1 MTGQGAFCLRLAALV
16 AILASGL
23 GCRTL
28 ESLGKFD
35 PARQSR
41 PPLQPNRRVLIEVPV
56 GLPAIEYPVIDP
68 PTEAGLE
75 LGRKLFY
82 DKSLSADGQVSCGS
96 CHNPRYAFSDNRPL
110 AIGVGGKQHRRHTPT
125 LFNTVFNKSFFWD
138 GRAATLEAQA
148 VAPFTNPE
156 EMGLTEAVLLQRLN
170 DNSIYGDLFERTF
183 GPGPISMLKIGRAL
197 ATFERT
203 ILSGQSL
210 FDKFNSLGNR
220 RALSQPAARGLDLF
234 VNRARCAVCHQL
246 GKEYALFTDGLYHN
260 LGVGVNAKGE
270 LRDLG
275 RYEVT
280 RNDADR
286 GAFKTP
292 TLRNITQT
300 RPYMHDGSIESLA
313 GVIEFYDQG
322 GRPNRYQS
330 KLIRPLNLSAQDKL
344 DLLAFLDSLAGTPV
358 ANIGPPEGEQ

>member
-1 MTGQGAFCLRLAALV
+1 MRRGERWRRGWLAVVALGV
-16 AILASGL
+16 
-23 GCRTL
+23 GCGCSTL

-35 PARQSR
+35 PLRQTK
-41 PPLQPNRRVLIEVPV
+41 PPVQPNQRVLIEIPV
-56 GLPAIEYPVIDP
+56 GLPQIEYPVMDP

-96 CHNPRYAFSDNRPL
+96 CHNPRYAFSDNQPL
-110 AIGVGGKQHRRHTPT
+110 ATGVGGKTHRRHTPT
-125 LFNTVFNKSFFWD
+125 LFNVAYGKSFFWD

-156 EMGLTEAVLLQRLN
+156 EMGLTEAILLQRLN
-170 DNSIYGDLFERTF
+170 DNSIYRDLFERNF
-183 GPGPISMLKIGRAL
+183 GPGPISLQKVGRAL
-197 ATFERT
+197 ATFERR
-203 ILSGQSL
+203 ILSGHSL

-220 RALSQPAARGLDLF
+220 RALSQTAARGLDLF
-234 VNRARCAVCHQL
+234 VNRARCAICHQL

-260 LGVGVNAKGE
+260 LGVGATAQGE

-275 RYEVT
+275 RYEAT
-280 RNDADR
+280 KNDADR

-300 RPYMHDGSIESLA
+300 RPYMHDGSIASLA
-313 GVIEFYDQG
+313 DVIEFYDRG

-344 DLLAFLDSLAGTPV
+344 DLLAFMDGLAGVPV
-358 ANIGPPEGEQ
+358 GNIGPPEGEQ